1 MDSIQVN
8 SVVAASEQTTGM
20 QVAGQADQA
29 ALPEEKKGIKGSTIK
44 IIAIVSMLIDHI
56 GAGILGRFIMTSGY
70 LSIASSGDL
79 NAVMQWMMENGVL
92 FYTYSAM
99 RMIGRLGFPIF
110 CFLLVEGFQ
119 RTHDVKKY
127 AMRLG
132 IFALVSEIPFDLC
145 FNGKVLEFGYQNV
158 FFTLFLG
165 LLTMIAFDWIAKKEW
180 AAGKGLNQ
188 TVKVIF
194 SLAALAVGAGVAH
207 FLKTDYAATGVLCIM
222 VLYVFRKKKPLQIAA
237 GCVAFLWEVTAPLAF
252 IPIGFYNGKRGLKMK
267 YFFYAFY
274 PVHLF
279 LIWLVSMLL
288 GLGWVPVM

>member
-1 MDSIQVN
+1 ME
-8 SVVAASEQTTGM
+8 SVQFNRQE
-20 QVAGQADQA
+20 GQA
-29 ALPEEKKGIKGSTIK
+29 LPPGKKKRGIAGSTVK

-56 GAGILGRFIMTSGY
+56 GAGLLGRFLITSGYVGAMTSGNMNV
-70 LSIASSGDL
+70 I
-79 NAVMQWMMENGVL
+79 VQWLMENGTL
-92 FYTYSAM
+92 YYTYYAM

-132 IFALVSEIPFDLC
+132 LFALISEIPFDLC

-165 LLTMIAFDWIAKKEW
+165 LLTMIAFDQIAKREW
-180 AAGKGLNQ
+180 AADKNLNIAI
-188 TVKVIF
+188 KVIC
-194 SLAALAVGAGVAH
+194 SAAALAVGAGVAH
-207 FLKTDYAATGVLCIM
+207 ILKTDYAATGVICIM

-252 IPIGFYNGKRGLKMK
+252 IPVGFYNGERGLKMK

-279 LIWLVSMLL
+279 LIWLVSMML
-288 GLGWVPVM
+288 GVGWVDVL